1 MKLKTLI
8 LYLLLTHSLAVIS
21 NTINNKSYYFLKID
35 DSIGL
40 SESNVKCII
49 QDRWGFMWFG
59 TKNGLDRYDG
69 NNIRQFDCDDRV
81 QNVGNHNISALYQ
94 DINNNLWVGTDK
106 GVFIFNPIT
115 EVFTFFNL
123 KTPDGIQIIQWI
135 SDIQSD
141 HQGNIWIVA
150 PNQGAF
156 RYNIHTKRLKLF
168 ATNHKGELSKNNIEC
183 MCVRKNGEVWFG
195 TNGIGLFLYN
205 PEKNML
211 KQFIKDQNNQSLFG
225 KNIYSICDYYNGLAV
240 GIHEEKLLK
249 YDIKNNILSEVN
261 APDVHYKIIRSLMW
275 SGEELWVGT
284 NYGLYIINENRNTV
298 TNIRENF
305 VHPYGLSDNVIFC
318 IYKNKEKD
326 IWLGTQFGGVNYLP
340 NYNLVFDKHVP
351 MNTPISLSSRRIRDM
366 IEVPNGDIWICTEE
380 GDVNIFTPSTKKF
393 QKLNIP
399 GKKEGRMTMM
409 LNGDNIWI
417 GNFKNGL
424 DVVSIKTHSC
434 THYTP
439 LQLNLLEEES
449 VFSLNKDKK
458 GNIWLGNG
466 DGLYISNGK
475 SMKFSRVKELS
486 HQYIYDI
493 LPDSKGNIWIATM
506 GNGVY
511 MLNAVTKRWKH
522 IIAQP
527 KNRNGLSSYSVSS
540 ITEDHNGNLW
550 FTTDRGGICM
560 YNVKKSKFVTYS
572 KKEGL
577 PDDVSYKAL
586 EDRNHNI
593 WFGTN
598 MGLVRLDPTTHNIRV
613 FKRGN
618 GLLGNHFNY
627 KSALKSRNG
636 VFYFGGIDGL
646 IAFTPKKSVKYN
658 KTLKTYITRLS
669 VNNKDIVPTDDN
681 KILKKS
687 IVHTDKIYLNHDQ
700 NNISID
706 FSAPYFSNSE
716 STKYAYKME
725 GVDNDWISTS
735 RNNATYSQL
744 PSGNYRF
751 MVKETSNDTSQNEIT
766 SLNIRIYPP
775 WWLSIYAYILYLL
788 LIIGTLIKA
797 FSWHKKRQQNKI
809 LQRQRLFEIQKERE
823 LSNAKI
829 DFFTDIAHE
838 IRTPLTLINGS
849 LENIHQDNSD
859 EKKIAKNLHAIDQNS
874 TRLLELVNQ
883 LLDFRKLDENK
894 LQLNFTIVDI
904 AALLKNI
911 IERFEPSISGLNKEI
926 SLDMPY
932 ERIDMPVDKEA
943 FTKILSN
950 LLNNARK
957 YSEKFIRINLT
968 KDADNLKIQ
977 IINDG
982 DKIPKAASKEIFKP
996 FVQLNKSHSIPGS
1009 GIGLALARS
1018 LAELHNG
1025 KLYLDTDSPY
1035 NSFTL
1040 ILPYEQQK
1048 VINLNLYEKIG
1059 NEEITQL
1066 STKEPTEAI
1075 YTVLIVEDNEEVCN
1089 LIAERLAENYRIETA
1104 MNGQEALKILEK
1116 KRIDIIIS
1124 DIKMPI
1130 MDGLSL
1136 TIEIRAN
1143 IEYSYIPIILLT
1155 AQNDLQNRIEG
1166 LKVGADAYIEKPFSF
1181 HYLITQI
1188 DTLISNRQQ
1197 ERKSFKQK
1205 PYLTL
1210 QNNNT
1215 NKDDEVFIEKVTKYI
1230 LENIEDPNFNVEELA
1245 ASMCMSRSSLHRKIK
1260 TTLNMSPIDFVRFIK
1275 LKKAAELMLEN
1286 TYRTTELCFM
1296 VGINSPSYFI
1306 KLFQKQYGLTP
1317 KEFAKQQSENSRKKN

>member
-1 MKLKTLI
+1 MKFRTLI
-8 LYLLLTHSLAVIS
+8 LFIVLTHSLVAIS
-21 NTINNKSYYFLKID
+21 STINNKSYYFLKID

-69 NNIRQFDCDDRV
+69 NSIRRFDCDDKVR
-81 QNVGNHNISALYQ
+81 NIGNHNISALYQ
-94 DINNNLWVGTDK
+94 NSNNELWIGTDK

-123 KTPDGIQIIQWI
+123 KTNDGTQIIQWI

-156 RYNIHTKRLKLF
+156 RYNTFTKELRLF

-195 TNGIGLFLYN
+195 TNGIGLFQYESKRN
-205 PEKNML
+205 KL
-211 KQFIKDQNNQSLFG
+211 KQFINDRNSQSLYG
-225 KNIYSICDYYNGLAV
+225 KNIYTICDYYNGLAV

-249 YDIKNNILSEVN
+249 YDIRNNILSEVN

-275 SGEELWVGT
+275 SDNELWVGT
-284 NYGLYIINENRNTV
+284 NYGLYIINEKNNKV

-340 NYNLVFDKHVP
+340 NYNLVFDKYVP
-351 MNTPISLSSRRIRDM
+351 MNTPTSLSSRRIRDM
-366 IEVPNGDIWICTEE
+366 IEAPNDDIWICTEE
-380 GDVNIFTPSTKKF
+380 GDVNIFTPSTKQF

-399 GKKEGRMTMM
+399 GKKDGKMTMM

-424 DVVSIKTHSC
+424 DIISIKTHSC

-439 LQLNLLEEES
+439 QQLNLLEEGS
-449 VFSLNKDKK
+449 VFSLNKDPK

-466 DGLYISNGK
+466 DGLYVSNGK
-475 SMKFSRVKELS
+475 TMKFSRVKELA

-493 LPDSKGNIWIATM
+493 LPDKKGNIWIATM

-511 MLNAVTKRWKH
+511 RMDAKSNRWKH
-522 IIAQP
+522 FTTQP
-527 KNRNGLSSYSVSS
+527 KNPSGLSSYSISS
-540 ITEDHNGNLW
+540 ITEDHKGNLW
-550 FTTDRGGICM
+550 FATDRGGICM
-560 YNVKKSKFVTYS
+560 YDAKRAIFVTYS

-586 EDRNHNI
+586 EDNNHNI

-598 MGLVRLDPTTHNIRV
+598 MGLVRLDPQTHNVRV
-613 FKRGN
+613 FKRDN

-627 KSALKSRNG
+627 KSATKSRNG

-646 IAFTPKKSVKYN
+646 IAFTPNRSVKYN
-658 KTLKTYITRLS
+658 KALKTYVTRLS
-669 VNNKDIVPTDDN
+669 INNKDIVPTNDN
-681 KILKKS
+681 KILGKS
-687 IVHTDKIYLNHDQ
+687 IVHTDKIYLSHDQ

-706 FSAPYFSNSE
+706 FSALYFSNSE
-716 STKYAYKME
+716 STKYTYKME
-725 GVDNDWISTS
+725 GIDKDWIFTS

-744 PSGNYRF
+744 PPGNYRF
-751 MVKETSNDTSQNEIT
+751 MVKEISNDNTRNEIT
-766 SLNIRIYPP
+766 SLEIRIYPP
-775 WWLSIYAYILYLL
+775 WWLSIYAYIFYLL
-788 LIIGTLIKA
+788 SIIGILIKA
-797 FSWHKKRQQNKI
+797 FSWHRQRQQNKI

-829 DFFTDIAHE
+829 EFFTDIAHE

-849 LENIHQDNSD
+849 LENIHQDNAD
-859 EKKIAKNLHAIDQNS
+859 ENKVAKNLRAIGQNS

-883 LLDFRKLDENK
+883 LLDFRKLDENR
-894 LQLNFTIVDI
+894 LQLNFTIVEI
-904 AALLKNI
+904 TTLLKNLV
-911 IERFEPSISGLNKEI
+911 ERFEPSLSGLNKEI
-926 SLDMPY
+926 SIEIPCD
-932 ERIDMPVDKEA
+932 RIEMPVDKEA

-957 YSEKFIRINLT
+957 YSEKFIRINVI
-968 KDADNLKIQ
+968 KDTDNLKIQ

-982 DKIPKAASKEIFKP
+982 DKIPKEASKEIFKP
-996 FVQLNKSHSIPGS
+996 FVQLNKSHSVPGS

-1025 KLYLDTDSPY
+1025 KLYLETDSPY
-1035 NSFTL
+1035 NSFIL
-1040 ILPYEQQK
+1040 VLPYEQKK
-1048 VINLNLYEKIG
+1048 VINLNLS
-1059 NEEITQL
+1059 EEVEGEETAKF
-1066 STKEPTEAI
+1066 SAKDHGEAI
-1075 YTVLIVEDNEEVCN
+1075 YTILIVEDNEEVCN
-1089 LIAERLAENYRIETA
+1089 LIAERLSENYRIETA
-1104 MNGQEALKILEK
+1104 ANGKEALKILDK

-1124 DIKMPI
+1124 DIRMPI
-1130 MDGLSL
+1130 MDGLAL
-1136 TIEIRAN
+1136 TKEIRAN
-1143 IEYSYIPIILLT
+1143 IEYSYVPIILLT
-1155 AQNDLQNRIEG
+1155 AQHDMQNHIEG

-1188 DTLISNRQQ
+1188 DTLISNRQH
-1197 ERKSFKQK
+1197 ERESFKQK

-1210 QNNNT
+1210 HSNI
-1215 NKDDEVFIEKVTKYI
+1215 NKDDENFLEKATNFI

-1245 ASMCMSRSSLHRKIK
+1245 ANMCMSRSSLHRRIK
-1260 TTLNMSPIDFVRFIK
+1260 TILNMSPIDFIRFIK
-1275 LKKAAELMLEN
+1275 LKKAAELILEN
-1286 TYRTTELCFM
+1286 KYRTTELCFM
-1296 VGINSPSYFI
+1296 VGISSPSYLI

-1317 KEFAKQQSENSRKKN
+1317 KEFAKQQSDKNREKK